1 MLTGSVLVLVPIV
14 ILIVVVSRV
23 AWRQRERRLAAI
35 RLVGATQSQIS
46 LVAAA
51 EAGLAAVGGAALGWG
66 LYEVGRRVLA
76 ATVIFQGGHFWVDDL
91 AVPPSWL
98 AGILLGAPVLVMLTT
113 VASLRAIHMRPLA
126 VQRRS
131 RRRRPSLWLVVPLV
145 VGLGGQFALLPFRDR
160 LAVPGEDGGPPLLAT
175 LAALLTLS
183 TIVGFVLIGPWLVAM
198 VGRGVARLSRTVP
211 SLLAAR
217 RIADEPTGH
226 VLLGRRRGPGRRR
239 VGLHRLYGR
248 GQLPAEHVG
257 RARRAVGGAA
267 APRRGVGHDRRRA
280 ERDGRAVAVRRR
292 RGSRGGGFGPAVPCA
307 DLARVLY
314 VTLPVRSGHR
324 VRRAGS
330 RLPAR

>member
-1 MLTGSVLVLVPIV
+1 MLVPIV

-76 ATVIFQGGHFWVDDL
+76 ATLTFQGGHFWLDDL

-113 VASLRAIHMRPLA
+113 VASLRGIHTRPLA

-131 RRRRPSLWLVVPLV
+131 RRSRPSLWLVVPLV

-175 LAALLTLS
+175 LGALLTLS
-183 TIVGFVLIGPWLVAM
+183 AIVGFVLFGPWLVAM

-239 VGLHRLYGR
+239 VGLPRLFGR
-248 GQLPAEHVG
+248 GQLPS
-257 RARRAVGGAA
+257 RTRRA
-267 APRRGVGHDRRRA
+267 
-280 ERDGRAVAVRRR
+280 
-292 RGSRGGGFGPAVPCA
+292 
-307 DLARVLY
+307 
-314 VTLPVRSGHR
+314 T
-324 VRRAGS
+324 
-330 RLPAR
+330 